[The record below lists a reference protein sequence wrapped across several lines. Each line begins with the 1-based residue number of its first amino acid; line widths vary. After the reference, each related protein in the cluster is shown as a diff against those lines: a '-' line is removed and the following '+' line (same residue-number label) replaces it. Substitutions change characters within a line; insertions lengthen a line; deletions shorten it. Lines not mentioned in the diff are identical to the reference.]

1 MAKKPRKKRVTPVTP
16 EPAPADAAAE
26 AQIDSSPAA
35 TISAEELCAFTGL
48 TDRRHRQLAKSG
60 YFPPPLRGLYQKDKT
75 ITGLFL
81 HFREQL
87 HKRDNTLRLEQQ
99 KLTRTKRETA
109 EEKLAIIRKQ
119 YVLKSEIG
127 PALRNVSLHQRATL
141 QFKLE
146 NELAPNLAGKTAD
159 EIIRQ
164 VRNAVDAICSIFQEG
179 IRPWLNSA
187 P

>member
-1 MAKKPRKKRVTPVTP
+1 MAKKRKKKVARQ
-16 EPAPADAAAE
+16 PAPAAAAAE
-26 AQIDSSPAA
+26 AQVDSRTA
-35 TISAEELCAFTGL
+35 TISADELCVFTGL

-60 YFPPPLRGLYQKDKT
+60 YFPPPLRGHYQKDKT
-75 ITGLFL
+75 VAGLFL
-81 HFREQL
+81 YFREQL
-87 HKRDNTLRLEQQ
+87 HKRDDTLRIEQQ
-99 KLTRTKRETA
+99 KLTRAKRQAA
-109 EEKLAIIRKQ
+109 EENLAIIRKQ

-146 NELAPNLAGKTAD
+146 NELAPNLAGKTAP
-159 EIIRQ
+159 EIIRE
-164 VRNAVDAICSIFQEG
+164 VRNAVDAICGIFQEG